1 MSQTAQNDWT
11 SHKKLSMVEHFTN
24 SSEWLNIP
32 ETAWIWLNISQTAQH
47 GWTSHKQLSMIEHPT
62 NSLNMSE
69 NLTNSSAWL
78 YISQNSSAWL
88 NISQTAWALLN
99 ISQTAWAWL
108 DISQKAWHD
117 WTSQTAQLDWT
128 SHKQLSMTEHPT
140 NSSAY
145 SRFKEILKIKISP
158 ISYVCIKNSDQTSGK
173 EDNSSQSPTLFMS
186 TWQPLTVFPFLHCET
201 LWSM

>member
-1 MSQTAQNDWT
+1 MIEHLTKSSAWLNF
-11 SHKKLSMVEHFTN
+11 HKQLRMVEYSRNSLNMIEHLTN
-24 SSEWLNIP
+24 SS
-32 ETAWIWLNISQTAQH
+32 AWLNISQTAKH
-47 GWTSHKQLSMIEHPT
+47 DWTSHKQLEHEWKSHKQLSMIVH
-62 NSLNMSE
+62 
-69 NLTNSSAWL
+69 LT
-78 YISQNSSAWL
+78 NSSAWL